1 MNFENKPDPLLE
13 IYSDTERLSRN
24 EQSALNEMRQR
35 AQRDAPQRRSWSA
48 MALGS
53 FAMGILCAG
62 WVIVVLMNQPAADP
76 NLESE
81 LTRSETGLGQGN
93 ADATQPFRAAAGVSE
108 ERAETHILRVR
119 NLEAS
124 IRFYVKTF
132 GFRLVSEKDTSVVL
146 EAGGIR
152 ILLQRAEDP
161 EPVLLQLSRE
171 SFEGINSKTD
181 PDGNRIEVN

>member
-108 ERAETHILRVR
+108 ERAETHI
-119 NLEAS
+119 
-124 IRFYVKTF
+124 
-132 GFRLVSEKDTSVVL
+132 
-146 EAGGIR
+146 
-152 ILLQRAEDP
+152 
-161 EPVLLQLSRE
+161 
-171 SFEGINSKTD
+171 
-181 PDGNRIEVN
+181 